1 MPEKSPTRELADGIR
16 RVTFA
21 LPLGIDHVHC
31 YFLRGDDGWTLVD
44 TGLGVDDPEAHWAT
58 ALGELDGPI
67 VRIVVTHF
75 HPDHVGGAADV
86 AALTGAPVFQGRADY
101 AQCVGAWA
109 GGRERL
115 MAFMQSHGLP
125 ADESAKIQADS
136 ELLRS
141 RVRYARDPN
150 LLDPGD
156 EVDGWSVLHLP
167 GHADGHIALLRDGVL
182 IAGDTILGG
191 ITPAVGLYP
200 DSRPDPLGDYLGSLR
215 RIEELAPSVAFGGH
229 GSVMDAP
236 VERAREILEH
246 HAERL
251 ALAEAALGP
260 EPVTAYDMSLALFPS
275 DLPPAQRRFALAESL
290 AHLERLV
297 LEDRA
302 ERVEGDG
309 VTRYLAS
316 SATQSRVS
324 INQNASPA

>member
-1 MPEKSPTRELADGIR
+1 MPENSPTREVAEGVR
-16 RVTFA
+16 RVTFS

-44 TGLGVDDPEAHWAT
+44 TGLGVDDPEAHWAS
-58 ALGELDGPI
+58 ALVALDGPV

-86 AALTGAPVFQGRADY
+86 AELTGAPVFQGRSDY
-101 AQCVGAWA
+101 AQCVRAWE
-109 GGRERL
+109 GGRGRL
-115 MAFMQSHGLP
+115 VAFMRSHGLP
-125 ADESAKIQADS
+125 ADEAARIQADS
-136 ELLRS
+136 EGLRS

-156 EVDGWSVLHLP
+156 EVDGWSVVHLP
-167 GHADGHIALLRDGVL
+167 GHADGHIALVRDGVL

-215 RIEELAPSVAFGGH
+215 RIEELDPSVAFGGH

-236 VERAREILEH
+236 AARARTILEH
-246 HAERL
+246 HDERL
-251 ALAEAALGP
+251 ALAEAALGADP
-260 EPVTAYDMSLALFPS
+260 RTAYDVSLALFPS
-275 DLPPAQRRFALAESL
+275 NLPPAQRRFALAESL

-297 LEDRA
+297 LEERA
-302 ERVEGDG
+302 ERVEDG
-309 VTRYLAS
+309 ELTRYVS

-324 INQNASPA
+324 SSQKASPA

>member
-1 MPEKSPTRELADGIR
+1 MPENSPTREVAEGIR

-31 YFLRGDDGWTLVD
+31 YFLRGEDGWTLVD
-44 TGLGVDDPEAHWAT
+44 TGLGVEDPEAQWGA
-58 ALGELDGPI
+58 ALAALDGPV

-86 AALTGAPVFQGRADY
+86 AELTGAPVFQGRADY
-101 AQCVGAWA
+101 AQCVKAWDA
-109 GGRERL
+109 GRGRL
-115 MAFMQSHGLP
+115 MDFMRSHGLP
-125 ADESAKIQADS
+125 AEEAARIQADS
-136 ELLRS
+136 EGLRG

-200 DSRPDPLGDYLGSLR
+200 ESRPDPLGDYLGSLR
-215 RIEELAPSVAFGGH
+215 RIEELDPSVAFGGH

-236 VERAREILEH
+236 GERAREILGH

-251 ALAEAALGP
+251 ALAEAALDA
-260 EPVTAYDMSLALFPS
+260 EPRTAYDVSLALFPS
-275 DLPPAQRRFALAESL
+275 NLPPAQRRFALAESL
-290 AHLERLV
+290 AHLERLA
-297 LEDRA
+297 LEHRA
-302 ERVEGDG
+302 ERVAGDG

-316 SATQSRVS
+316 STTQLRVS
-324 INQNASPA
+324 INQKASPA

>member
-1 MPEKSPTRELADGIR
+1 MAENSPTIEVAEGIR

-31 YFLRGDDGWTLVD
+31 YFLRSGDGWTLVD
-44 TGLGVDDPEAHWAT
+44 TGLGVDDPEAHWAE
-58 ALGELDGPI
+58 ALGSLDGPV
-67 VRIVVTHF
+67 VRILVTHF
-75 HPDHVGGAADV
+75 HPDHVGGSADV
-86 AALTGAPVFQGRADY
+86 ASLTGAPVFQGRADY
-101 AQCVGAWA
+101 AQCVGAWES
-109 GGRERL
+109 GRGRL
-115 MAFMQSHGLP
+115 MAFMRSHGLP
-125 ADESAKIQADS
+125 DEEASKIQADS
-136 ELLRS
+136 ERLRS
-141 RVRYARDPN
+141 HVRFAHDPN

-156 EVDGWSVLHLP
+156 EVDGWTVLHLP

-215 RIEELAPSVAFGGH
+215 RIEELDPDVAFGGH
-229 GSVMDAP
+229 GSAMDAP
-236 VERAREILEH
+236 AERAREILEH

-251 ALAEAALGP
+251 ALAEGALGT
-260 EPVTAYDMSLALFPS
+260 EPATAYDVSLAIFRS

-297 LEDRA
+297 REGRA
-302 ERVEGDG
+302 ERVEQDG
-309 VTRYLAS
+309 VTSYVS

>member
-1 MPEKSPTRELADGIR
+1 MSENSPTREVAEGIR

-31 YFLRGDDGWTLVD
+31 YFLRGEDGWTLVD
-44 TGLGVDDPEAHWAT
+44 TGLGVDDPDAHWAA
-58 ALGELDGPI
+58 ALAALDGPV

-75 HPDHVGGAADV
+75 HPDHVGGAGDV

-101 AQCVGAWA
+101 AQCVRAWE
-109 GGRERL
+109 GGRGSLVE
-115 MAFMQSHGLP
+115 FMRSHGLP
-125 ADESAKIQADS
+125 ADEAARIQAES
-136 ELLRS
+136 EGLRS

-156 EVDGWSVLHLP
+156 EVDGWRVLHLP

-200 DSRPDPLGDYLGSLR
+200 NSRPDPLGDYLGSLR

-229 GSVMDAP
+229 GSVMNAP
-236 VERAREILEH
+236 QARAREILEH

-251 ALAEAALGP
+251 GLAEAALGA
-260 EPVTAYDMSLALFPS
+260 EPRTAYDVSLALFPS
-275 DLPPAQRRFALAESL
+275 GLPPAQRRFALAESL

-297 LEDRA
+297 LEDRV
-302 ERVEGDG
+302 ERVEGGG
-309 VTRYLAS
+309 VTRYAVS
-316 SATQSRVS
+316 SGTQSRVS
-324 INQNASPA
+324 SNQKASPA

>member
-1 MPEKSPTRELADGIR
+1 MPANSPTREVAEGIR
-16 RVTFA
+16 RVTFS

-31 YFLRGDDGWTLVD
+31 YFLRGEDGWTLVD
-44 TGLGVDDPEAHWAT
+44 TGLGVDDPKAHWAT
-58 ALGELDGPI
+58 ALEELDGP
-67 VRIVVTHF
+67 VARIVVTHF
-75 HPDHVGGAADV
+75 HPDHVGGSADV

-101 AQCVGAWA
+101 AQCVGAWE
-109 GGRERL
+109 GGRGRL
-115 MAFMQSHGLP
+115 VAFMQSHGLP
-125 ADESAKIQADS
+125 AGEATKIQADS
-136 ELLRS
+136 ERLRS

-182 IAGDTILGG
+182 IAGDAILGG

-200 DSRPDPLGDYLGSLR
+200 NSRPDPLGDYLGSLR

-229 GSVMDAP
+229 GSVMSAP

-251 ALAEAALGP
+251 TLAEAALGD
-260 EPVTAYDMSLALFPS
+260 EPRTAYDVSLALFPS

-302 ERVEGDG
+302 QRVEDDD
-309 VTRYLAS
+309 VRRYLAS

-324 INQNASPA
+324 INQKASPA

>member
-1 MPEKSPTRELADGIR
+1 MSENSPTIEVADGIR
-16 RVTFA
+16 RVTFP

-31 YFLRGDDGWTLVD
+31 YFLRSEGGWTLVD
-44 TGLGVDDPEAHWAT
+44 TGLGVDDPEAHWAP

-75 HPDHVGGAADV
+75 HPDHVGGSADV

-101 AQCVGAWA
+101 AQCMGAWE
-109 GGRERL
+109 GGRGRL
-115 MAFMQSHGLP
+115 MAFMRAHGLP
-125 ADESAKIQADS
+125 AEEADKIQADS
-136 ELLRS
+136 ERLRS
-141 RVRYARDPN
+141 RVRYVRDPH

-156 EVDGWSVLHLP
+156 EVDGWTVLHLP

-215 RIEELAPSVAFGGH
+215 RIEELDPTVAYGGH
-229 GSVMDAP
+229 GSAMDAP
-236 VERAREILEH
+236 AERAREILEH

-251 ALAEAALGP
+251 ALAEAALGV
-260 EPVTAYDMSLALFPS
+260 EPRTAYDVSLAIFRA

-297 LEDRA
+297 LEGRA
-302 ERVEGDG
+302 ERVEADG
-309 VTRYLAS
+309 IAS
-316 SATQSRVS
+316 YVASPTQS
-324 INQNASPA
+324 

>member
-1 MPEKSPTRELADGIR
+1 MREFADGIR

-31 YFLRGDDGWTLVD
+31 YFLRSVNGWTLVD
-44 TGLGVDDPEAHWAT
+44 TGLGVDDPEAHWAPARDT
-58 ALGELDGPI
+58 LDGPI

-75 HPDHVGGAADV
+75 HPDHVGGSADI

-101 AQCVGAWA
+101 AQCVAAWE
-109 GGRERL
+109 GERGRLVE
-115 MAFMQSHGLP
+115 FMRSHGLP
-125 ADESAKIQADS
+125 DDEAAKIQADS
-136 ELLRS
+136 ERLRS
-141 RVRYARDPN
+141 HVRYARDPN

-156 EVDGWSVLHLP
+156 EVDGWRVLHLP
-167 GHADGHIALLRDGVL
+167 GHADGHIALLRDRVL

-215 RIEELAPSVAFGGH
+215 RIEELDPDVAFGGH
-229 GSVMDAP
+229 GSAIASPAD
-236 VERAREILEH
+236 RAREILEH

-251 ALAEAALGP
+251 GLVEAALGP
-260 EPVTAYDMSLALFPS
+260 EPSTAYDVSLAIFRA

-297 LEDRA
+297 REGRA
-302 ERVEGDG
+302 QRVEEGA
-309 VTRYLAS
+309 VTSYVS
-316 SATQSRVS
+316 SATQLRVS
-324 INQNASPA
+324 MSQNASPA